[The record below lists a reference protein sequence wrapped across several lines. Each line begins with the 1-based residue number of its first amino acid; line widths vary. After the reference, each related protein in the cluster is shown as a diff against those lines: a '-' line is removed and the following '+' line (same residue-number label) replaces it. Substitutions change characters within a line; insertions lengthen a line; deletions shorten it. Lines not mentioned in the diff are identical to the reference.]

1 MTVNLARL
9 KGATSKISLG
19 TLTWLVVFIAVAP
32 LLWFA
37 EIAFKPQVLAW
48 TMPPKFIFVPTFE
61 NFLEVFASGGRF
73 LSAYMNSAIVSV
85 FTTSISLFLGVSAG
99 YALARSTFRFTRSM
113 GIWIILTRMAPPM
126 IFLLPFYT
134 MLRILHLSGTYAG
147 IIITYLVIT
156 LPFVT
161 WMMSS
166 YFHTIPEDIEQSA
179 MIDGCNRLQIL
190 IRIAAPISLPA
201 IVTCTIFSFIYSW
214 NEFLFALVVTGR
226 GTKTVP
232 IMIQGFM
239 SSEGIEWG
247 PLAATSLMVILPVLI
262 VALVNQRGFVRG
274 LTGGA
279 LK

>member
-1 MTVNLARL
+1 MNTL
-9 KGATSKISLG
+9 KLKDTAVRASLG
-19 TLTWLVVFIAVAP
+19 ALTWLVVFIAVAP

-37 EIAFKPQVLAW
+37 QIAFKPQVLAW
-48 TMPPKFIFVPTFE
+48 TMPPKFLFVPTFE
-61 NFLEVFASGGRF
+61 NFIGVFVSGKRF
-73 LSAYMNSAIVSV
+73 FEAYLNSSIVS
-85 FTTSISLFLGVSAG
+85 FSTTSLSLLLGVMSG
-99 YALARSTFRFTRSM
+99 YALARSDFRFTRYM

-126 IFLLPFYT
+126 IFLLPFYN

-147 IIITYLVIT
+147 IIITYMVIT

-161 WMMSS
+161 WMMAS
-166 YFHTIPEDIEQSA
+166 YFQTIPEGIEQSA

-190 IRIAAPISLPA
+190 FRIAVPISLPA
-201 IVTCTIFSFIYSW
+201 LVTCTIFSFIYSW

-262 VALVNQRGFVRG
+262 VAMVNQRGFVRG
-274 LTGGA
+274 LTSGA
-279 LK
+279 IK